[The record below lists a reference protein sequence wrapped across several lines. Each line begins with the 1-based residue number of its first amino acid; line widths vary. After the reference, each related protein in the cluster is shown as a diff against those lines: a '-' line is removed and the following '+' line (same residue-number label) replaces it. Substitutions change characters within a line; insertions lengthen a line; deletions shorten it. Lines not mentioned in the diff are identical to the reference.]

1 MTTATTTTSTGTLPE
16 GTLTGDYEIDAS
28 HSRIGFAAKHAM
40 VATVRGQFTGYRAE
54 VHLDEENPA
63 ASSVRLEIDTTTV
76 DSGNADRDAHLRT
89 PDFFDVDNYPAF
101 VFQSKKVEK
110 ADDDVYTLIGDLTI
124 KGVTQPVSVEF
135 EATGSTNDPWGNFRV
150 GFEGRTTV
158 NRRDWGLGWN
168 MPLDK
173 GGVLVSEKVK
183 LEFDISAVRKAEAV
197 A

>member
-1 MTTATTTTSTGTLPE
+1 MTTATTTTDITAGGSLS
-16 GTLTGDYEIDAS
+16 GDYEIDAS

-40 VATVRGQFTGYRAE
+40 VATVRGQFTGYRAQ

-63 ASSVRLEIDTTTV
+63 ASSIRLELDTASV

-89 PDFFDVDNYPAF
+89 PDFFDVENFPTI
-101 VFQSKKVEK
+101 VFQSTRVEK
-110 ADDDVYTLIGDLTI
+110 TDDDVYTLIGDLTI
-124 KGVTQPVSVEF
+124 KGKTQPVSVEF
-135 EATGSTNDPWGNFRV
+135 ELNGTTIDPWGNFRL

-158 NRRDWGLGWN
+158 NRRDWDLAWN

-183 LEFDISAVRKAEAV
+183 LEFDISATRKSA
-197 A
+197 

>member
-1 MTTATTTTSTGTLPE
+1 MTTATTSQIETRPE
-16 GTLTGDYEIDAS
+16 GSLTGDYDIDAS

-40 VATVRGQFTGYRAE
+40 VATVRGQFGSYRAD

-63 ASSVRLEIDTTTV
+63 ASSIRLELDTASV

-89 PDFFDVDNYPAF
+89 PDFFDVENHPTI
-101 VFQSKKVEK
+101 VFQSTKVEK
-110 ADDDVYTLIGDLTI
+110 TDDDVYTLIGDLTI
-124 KGVTQPVSVEF
+124 KGKTQPVSVEF
-135 EATGSTNDPWGNFRV
+135 ELTGTTNDPWGSFRL

-158 NRRDWGLGWN
+158 NRRDWDLAWN

-183 LEFDISAVRKAEAV
+183 LEFDISAVRKTA
-197 A
+197 